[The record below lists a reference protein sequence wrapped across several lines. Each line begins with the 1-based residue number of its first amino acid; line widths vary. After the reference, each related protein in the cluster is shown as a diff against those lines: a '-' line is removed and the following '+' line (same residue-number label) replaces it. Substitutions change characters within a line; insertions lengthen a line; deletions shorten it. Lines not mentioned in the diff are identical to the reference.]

1 MKQLATVNGK
11 PCSCG
16 KVHSF
21 TGKILCGSGVLHKL
35 PQCVSELGAT
45 RVFLLSDKNT
55 YTAAGEEVCHLLKN
69 AGLQVVDFC
78 LESNAPEPDEY
89 SSGAALMHYDSAC
102 DLVVA
107 VGSGVI
113 NDIGKLISATA
124 RVPYII
130 VATTPSM
137 DGYASAT
144 SSMTRSGLKI
154 SLNTKSA
161 DVIIGD
167 TDILK
172 NTPLH
177 MLRSGLGDMLAKY
190 VSICE
195 WRISHL
201 ITGEYYCEEIARL
214 IRGAVKQCVDNA
226 PALLKREPNAV
237 QAVFEGLIIGG
248 VAMHYAGLSRP
259 ASGVEHY
266 ISHILD
272 MRTVAFG
279 TPADLHG
286 IQCAVGT
293 LESIKL
299 YEKLINHTPNREK
312 AIAYAAA
319 FAYTPWAE
327 QLKCFLGKG
336 AQQMIALEEK
346 EKKYDVTTHEKR
358 LDIIIE
364 NWQKILEIIKAEL
377 PTAASLEQLLKQMKM
392 PCALEDLGIP
402 TDERATIV
410 KATKDI
416 RDKYVLSRLAWD
428 LGVLEEL
435 LT

>member
-1 MKQLATVNGK
+1 MNKTIRLLCMVLALLMVTSVFAACGNTGDEDTSTKETNVNTEAATDPVDSALNELRAEVDWG
-11 PCSCG
+11 G
-16 KVHSF
+16 NDF
-21 TGKILCGSGVLHKL
+21 GILYVNEFG
-35 PQCVSELGAT
+35 
-45 RVFLLSDKNT
+45 
-55 YTAAGEEVCHLLKN
+55 YTEEVE
-69 AGLQVVDFC
+69 AEP
-78 LESNAPEPDEY
+78 ESNDET
-89 SSGAALMHYDSAC
+89 
-102 DLVVA
+102 
-107 VGSGVI
+107 GSGVI
-113 NDIGKLISATA
+113 NDIGKILSNVSG
-124 RVPYII
+124 RKYII
-130 VATTPSM
+130 VGTAPSM

-144 SSMTRSGLKI
+144 SSMSMDGLKT
-154 SLNTKSA
+154 SLNSRCA

-172 NTPLH
+172 NAPMK

-190 VSICE
+190 ISICE
-195 WRISHL
+195 WRISNL
-201 ITGEYYCEEIARL
+201 LNGEYYCEEIARL

-226 PALLKREPNAV
+226 TALLKREPGAV

-272 MRTVAFG
+272 MRSVAFG

-293 LESIKL
+293 LESVKL
-299 YEKLINHTPNREK
+299 YEKLIKLTPNREK
-312 AIAYAAA
+312 ATAYAAA
-319 FAYTPWAE
+319 FDYTAWAK
-327 QLKCFLGKG
+327 QLEAFLGKG
-336 AQQMIALEEK
+336 AKAMIALEEK
-346 EKKYDVTTHEKR
+346 EKKYDITAHGKR
-358 LDIIIE
+358 LNIITE
-364 NWQKILEIIKAEL
+364 NWQKILEIIQEEL
-377 PTAASLEQLLKQMKM
+377 PTAATLEQLLGQMEM
-392 PCALEDLGIP
+392 PCSLEDLGIP
-402 TDERATIV
+402 TDERPITV